1 VAAEAVD
8 AAGTA
13 AVVAVVAEVEVVDAA
28 GTAVV
33 VAEAAA
39 AVEAVG
45 VATGSYQSKF
55 LVRKAGMGLS
65 PCPFFIS
72 GPLSIKTSCFFLQ
85 LTCRLAAA
93 NQSACG

>member
-1 VAAEAVD
+1 VD
-8 AAGTA
+8 AAVTA
-13 AVVAVVAEVEVVDAA
+13 AVVAVVAEVEVVAA
-28 GTAVV
+28 AVV
-33 VAEAAA
+33 VAAAAA